1 MAGLVQRLGELSLT
15 TSAVLLPLLLLSGWM
30 ERRYRAEGRVLLWL
44 LLSLWLLLPVRWA
57 PPERAVLTLPV
68 PELAQVREEAAQPS
82 WTAPPEPAPAPEAP
96 VPEPAWTWGEALP
109 WVWLAGCGG
118 MLLWQAAGTCLLRR
132 KLLRETEERPG
143 DQVLLARL
151 WQGMHGRPQVL
162 RTEAEGPPLSMGLFR
177 PVVLLPADLKG
188 EETELVLRHE
198 LAHIRRRDLW
208 YKALL
213 NLVNAVHWFN
223 PLVWWMVRRAG
234 RDLELRCDND
244 VVSGQDAAFRHRY
257 GGVLLERAARAPAGP
272 RWAVPLSGGAREMKG
287 RIMNLFTVKKTGALL
302 TGLCLCAA
310 VLLGVL
316 VTFDRAQAQTE
327 ALTAQEALDA
337 LGESVTATSKEI
349 RFTIPAAFEH
359 AEDWR
364 IQISGRYQ
372 MGEDG
377 VMSVHLIDNDG
388 TAGRWKGGDGAYSV
402 PLSDYN
408 LDCFESLTLWASLTG
423 EDGEELDVQ
432 VNILDRVVR
441 VEDGQ
446 VAAQPETLQWP
457 LPGYTELSMIFGTRV
472 HPITGRTTSH
482 DGVDIPAPSGTP
494 VLAAASGQ
502 VAEAGW
508 DESDGNYVLLAHDG
522 DRTTRY
528 GHLSSVSVA
537 AGEAVSAGQAI
548 GTVGA
553 TGMATGPHLHLELTV
568 GGVLTDPLEA
578 YPSMSF
584 SYR

>member
-1 MAGLVQRLGELSLT
+1 
-15 TSAVLLPLLLLSGWM
+15 
-30 ERRYRAEGRVLLWL
+30 
-44 LLSLWLLLPVRWA
+44 
-57 PPERAVLTLPV
+57 
-68 PELAQVREEAAQPS
+68 
-82 WTAPPEPAPAPEAP
+82 
-96 VPEPAWTWGEALP
+96 
-109 WVWLAGCGG
+109 
-118 MLLWQAAGTCLLRR
+118 
-132 KLLRETEERPG
+132 
-143 DQVLLARL
+143 
-151 WQGMHGRPQVL
+151 
-162 RTEAEGPPLSMGLFR
+162 
-177 PVVLLPADLKG
+177 
-188 EETELVLRHE
+188 
-198 LAHIRRRDLW
+198 
-208 YKALL
+208 
-213 NLVNAVHWFN
+213 
-223 PLVWWMVRRAG
+223 
-234 RDLELRCDND
+234 
-244 VVSGQDAAFRHRY
+244 
-257 GGVLLERAARAPAGP
+257 
-272 RWAVPLSGGAREMKG
+272 MKG
-287 RIMNLFTVKKTGALL
+287 RIMNLFTVKKAGALL

-337 LGESVTATSKEI
+337 LAESVTATDKEI
-349 RFTIPAAFEH
+349 NFTIPKPFES

-364 IQISGRYQ
+364 IQISGRYR

-377 VMSVHLIDNDG
+377 AMSIHLIDNDG

-402 PLSDYN
+402 PLSSYD

-423 EDGEELDVQ
+423 EDGEELGVQ

-457 LPGYTELSMIFGTRV
+457 LPGYMELSMIFGTRV